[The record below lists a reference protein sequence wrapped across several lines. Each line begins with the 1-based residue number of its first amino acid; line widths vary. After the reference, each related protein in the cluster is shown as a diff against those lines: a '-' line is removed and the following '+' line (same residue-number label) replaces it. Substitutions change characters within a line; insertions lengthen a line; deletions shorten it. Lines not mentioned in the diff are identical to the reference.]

1 MFQSIEPQSSDV
13 SIIRREFVDLTGN
26 HFSAVILNQLLYWTL
41 RVRDFDLLLEEERQ
55 FEPDCNVS
63 PRHGWIY
70 KTAPELNI
78 ETMLGLSPPSVR
90 KYLKVLIDQGWID
103 ERGHPNKKWD
113 RTTQYRVNLRQ
124 LQEDL
129 RACGR
134 TLPEVYLK
142 VVPSF
147 VRTSPHLSDPT
158 SFEKPKET
166 LNQRNFASNQRIFGS
181 NENLEEAFI
190 ETPLQPKET
199 HNQRIFASKIRNFG
213 SNEKIFASNERN
225 FASSQRNFGAIPENT
240 TEIKNKEHTQ
250 RKGARENFSDFENLE
265 NSDFEKSISEA
276 SLDKSME
283 ESVDE
288 SYLDQSVPDESG
300 PERSVSGKPISDAP
314 ASRMSAPGESI
325 VDESVT
331 DESVPDE
338 SVAWEMISLWEIHVV
353 QKLFPENWKGVIKLT
368 EDRKGQL
375 ESLFAFHFKSDIRL
389 WERFCLRVR
398 TSSFMMGGGPRKW
411 KVGLDW
417 ILDEGNFY
425 KILEGNYDNS
435 DGLEQ
440 YGSHGCSGLGNV
452 QPNPIRDAEKAEII
466 ESIQDPTWRDWCAQ
480 LSEGVGFN
488 ESQMLEQP
496 LSTAELKQIAGARF
510 LECEDERLVWVGSS
524 DPSVLLGIE
533 DLRHKINWVFA
544 KQYPNART
552 FRTRLE

>member
-1 MFQSIEPQSSDV
+1 MTLHLENISSETRIEASDV

-55 FEPDCNVS
+55 FEPDCNVA

-70 KTAPELNI
+70 KTARELNI

-147 VRTSPHLSDPT
+147 VRTSPPLSGPP

-166 LNQRNFASNQRIFGS
+166 L
-181 NENLEEAFI
+181 
-190 ETPLQPKET
+190 
-199 HNQRIFASKIRNFG
+199 NQRIFASKIRNFG

-225 FASSQRNFGAIPENT
+225 FASSQRNFAAIPENT

-250 RKGARENFSDFENLE
+250 RKCARENFSDFENLE

-276 SLDKSME
+276 SLEKSME
-283 ESVDE
+283 E

-300 PERSVSGKPISDAP
+300 PGESVTGESVTGEPGPERSVSGKPISDALP
-314 ASRMSAPGESI
+314 SSISAPDESI

-338 SVAWEMISLWEIHVV
+338 SVAGEMISLWEIHVV

-368 EDRKGQL
+368 EERKGQL
-375 ESLFAFHFKSDIRL
+375 ESLFAFHFKNDIRL
-389 WERFCLRVR
+389 WERFCLRVKA
-398 TSSFMMGGGPRKW
+398 SSFMMGGGPRKW
-411 KVGLDW
+411 KVRLDW
-417 ILDEGNFY
+417 ILDEGNFH

-440 YGSHGCSGLGNV
+440 YGSNGCSGLDNI
-452 QPNPIRDAEKAEII
+452 QPNPRQRCRKSSRPGLYQGSDLERVVHPIGL
-466 ESIQDPTWRDWCAQ
+466 WR
-480 LSEGVGFN
+480 S
-488 ESQMLEQP
+488 LE
-496 LSTAELKQIAGARF
+496 
-510 LECEDERLVWVGSS
+510 
-524 DPSVLLGIE
+524 
-533 DLRHKINWVFA
+533 
-544 KQYPNART
+544 
-552 FRTRLE
+552 